1 MSVINIRGFPED
13 VYKELKKMAVDEE
26 KTLRQLVI
34 DLLTKAVKKGG

>member
-13 VYKELKKMAVDEE
+13 VYKKKKKMAVDEE

-34 DLLTKAVKKGG
+34 DLLTKAVKKEG